1 MGNTTEGK
9 NDPKEN
15 TGHDPVESGKKAID
29 ADKIINKKD
38 QSEEEKQQESA
49 RDAEQWRN
57 EG

>member
-9 NDPKEN
+9 NDLKEN
-15 TGHDPVESGKKAID
+15 TGHDPVESGNKAIE
-29 ADKIINKKD
+29 ADRIINKKD
-38 QSEEEKQQESA
+38 QSEEEKDREAA